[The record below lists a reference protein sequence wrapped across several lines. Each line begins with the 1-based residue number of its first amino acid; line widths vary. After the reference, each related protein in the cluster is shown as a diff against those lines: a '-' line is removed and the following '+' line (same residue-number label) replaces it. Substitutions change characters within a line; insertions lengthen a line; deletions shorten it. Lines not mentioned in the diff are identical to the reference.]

1 MNKQSGA
8 TKTNTKA
15 DPASGAS
22 DDGKSIEIPRT
33 LTVKD
38 LGDLVG
44 MSPIEVIKELI
55 KNGVMA
61 SINQVIDYDT
71 AAIIAHD
78 LGFEPE
84 PAAGEALEIATAGR
98 GGTGGPQ
105 RGRSRCPQATA
116 CRW

>member
-1 MNKQSGA
+1 MNRESGA
-8 TKTNTKA
+8 PRTRTKA
-15 DPASGAS
+15 AAASESG
-22 DDGKSIEIPRT
+22 DGVKSIEIPRT

-38 LGDLVG
+38 LSDLVG

-55 KNGVMA
+55 KSGGMA

-84 PAAGEALEIATAGR
+84 PAAGETIDIAPVEEVKPELISEEEA
-98 GGTGGPQ
+98 
-105 RGRSRCPQATA
+105 
-116 CRW
+116 

>member
-1 MNKQSGA
+1 MNRETGA
-8 TKTNTKA
+8 TRTRTKA
-15 DPASGAS
+15 AAASGTG
-22 DDGKSIEIPRT
+22 DGSKSIEIPRT

-38 LGDLVG
+38 LSELVG

-84 PAAGEALEIATAGR
+84 PAAVETAAV
-98 GGTGGPQ
+98 TLFPLF
-105 RGRSRCPQATA
+105 A
-116 CRW
+116 